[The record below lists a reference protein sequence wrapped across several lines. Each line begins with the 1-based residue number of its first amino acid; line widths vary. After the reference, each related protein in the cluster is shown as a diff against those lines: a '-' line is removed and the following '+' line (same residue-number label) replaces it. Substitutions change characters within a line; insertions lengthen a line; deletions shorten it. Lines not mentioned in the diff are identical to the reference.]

1 MEHTLKSI
9 RADIAKG
16 RLDDA
21 LQGALAYAEY
31 CGLTDIVNA
40 LLNLSGQYEAQQRT
54 LLTGQIDHTE
64 FARTQ
69 ARVTHGLLTWLDRL
83 PERPVAAGK
92 GRRLLSEATFKKR
105 LFYLLCIIKIL
116 VLAWL
121 YYHWST
127 GGFTLEQFQ
136 ATAALLAPALAAYL
150 SVMVADYLR
159 QHEAG
164 PASPRYISGPLVT
177 FAYWLFPIYGLLLGS
192 LISAKAAGELSFGQ
206 MNAWLALVESILGGY
221 IGQVVFSLFKQGRG

>member
-31 CGLTDIVNA
+31 CGLTDIANA

-54 LLTGQIDHTE
+54 LDTGQIDHAE

-69 ARVTHGLLTWLDRL
+69 ARVTHGLLAWLDRL
-83 PERPVAAGK
+83 PDRPVAARK
-92 GRRLLSEATFKKR
+92 RRRLLTEATFKNR
-105 LFYLLCIIKIL
+105 LLYLLCLIKAG
-116 VLAWL
+116 VLGWL

-127 GGFTLEQFQ
+127 GGFSLEQFQ
-136 ATAALLAPALAAYL
+136 ATAALLTPTLVAYL
-150 SVMVADYLR
+150 SVMAADYLR

-164 PASPRYISGPLVT
+164 PRPPHYLSGRLVT
-177 FAYWLFPIYGLLLGS
+177 FGYWLFPVYGLLLGG
-192 LISAKAAGELSFGQ
+192 LIAAKAAGTLSFGQ
-206 MNAWLALVESILGGY
+206 MNAWLALVESVLGGY